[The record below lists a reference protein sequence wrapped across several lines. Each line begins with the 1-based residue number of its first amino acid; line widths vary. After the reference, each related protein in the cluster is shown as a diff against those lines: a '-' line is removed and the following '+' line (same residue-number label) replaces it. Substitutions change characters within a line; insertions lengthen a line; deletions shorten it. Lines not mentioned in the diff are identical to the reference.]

1 MSMLKRLDNF
11 LVSIFAEDVPLKQ
24 TTPIWYLIAG
34 IGVLVYCGLH
44 IYAGLENHMD
54 IQFADEAAY
63 LRFGLDLPGHL
74 NRDWGPLYA
83 IWYKLL
89 SFITTDTIKLY
100 YLNFRLTAIIPPV
113 LLLLFLWRM
122 GVDFILTFFI
132 SYCVLVSEANISVW
146 PRISQF
152 CMIILLSGL
161 ILSTY
166 FKNKFYK
173 LLLLTLVTLL
183 CSYARPEFYLAFI
196 LLLFITIL
204 SGFYQPITFNKKT
217 TGWIIFYVFIIASLH
232 LFFRFPSNNFFGFNR
247 GVAAFYQHYAFNL
260 RIQHKLD
267 VDAWLGWEDLANS
280 TFGNCNSMLCVIIN
294 QPKIFMLNTLFN
306 IKNYIAFTFVSVG
319 YYLFPLIVFHSK
331 MIKLLIVLST
341 YVGLIL
347 LLINKTTR
355 NKIKTQFTH
364 YIFYILFLLVFISPT
379 ILSCV
384 FVFPR
389 EHYIYLQMLFFVLII
404 ISILNPLLPEKI
416 NVKAILLGLFL
427 ICLCVCPSYSKYPF
441 LKMDSANAKLCNKK
455 MIRLL
460 QQNFKD
466 KPHTLFTNMPFV
478 KGMLPEN
485 FQEVNT
491 IFDKKKLT
499 PYAHYADSAKIDIV
513 IVNASLLR
521 DPHIIYDST
530 WISFFNDPATRGFK
544 PLHFSECETYLLI
557 KE

>member
-1 MSMLKRLDNF
+1 M
-11 LVSIFAEDVPLKQ
+11 
-24 TTPIWYLIAG
+24 
-34 IGVLVYCGLH
+34 
-44 IYAGLENHMD
+44 
-54 IQFADEAAY
+54 
-63 LRFGLDLPGHL
+63 
-74 NRDWGPLYA
+74 
-83 IWYKLL
+83 
-89 SFITTDTIKLY
+89 
-100 YLNFRLTAIIPPV
+100 
-113 LLLLFLWRM
+113 
-122 GVDFILTFFI
+122 
-132 SYCVLVSEANISVW
+132 
-146 PRISQF
+146 
-152 CMIILLSGL
+152 
-161 ILSTY
+161 
-166 FKNKFYK
+166 
-173 LLLLTLVTLL
+173 
-183 CSYARPEFYLAFI
+183 
-196 LLLFITIL
+196 
-204 SGFYQPITFNKKT
+204 GFYQPITFNKKT
-217 TGWIIFYVFIIASLH
+217 TGWIIFYVIIIASLH

-267 VDAWLGWEDLANS
+267 VDAWLGWEDLAKS

-294 QPKIFMLNTLFN
+294 QPKIFILNTLFN

-319 YYLFPLIVFHSK
+319 SYLFPLVLFHSNKIKFLIVFSSY
-331 MIKLLIVLST
+331 I
-341 YVGLIL
+341 GLIL

-355 NKIKTQFTH
+355 NKIKTQFSH

-460 QQNFKD
+460 QQNYND
-466 KPHTLFTNMPFV
+466 KPHTIFTNMPFV
-478 KGMLPEN
+478 RGMLPEN
-485 FQEVNT
+485 FHEVNT
-491 IFDKKKLT
+491 IFDKKKLI

-530 WISFFNDPATRGFK
+530 WISFFNNPTARGFK

>member
-1 MSMLKRLDNF
+1 MSMLKRLENF

-24 TTPIWYLIAG
+24 TTPIWQLIAG

-89 SFITTDTIKLY
+89 SFFTTDTIKLY
-100 YLNFRLTAIIPPV
+100 YLNFRLTAIIPPI

-122 GVDFILTFFI
+122 GVNFILAFFI

-146 PRISQF
+146 PRVSQF
-152 CMIILLSGL
+152 CIILLLSGL

-204 SGFYQPITFNKKT
+204 LGFYQPITFNKKT
-217 TGWIIFYVFIIASLH
+217 TGWIIFYVIIIASLH

-267 VDAWLGWEDLANS
+267 VDAWLGWEDLAKS

-294 QPKIFMLNTLFN
+294 QPKIFILNTLFN

-319 YYLFPLIVFHSK
+319 SYLFPLVLFHS
-331 MIKLLIVLST
+331 
-341 YVGLIL
+341 
-347 LLINKTTR
+347 
-355 NKIKTQFTH
+355 NKIKF
-364 YIFYILFLLVFISPT
+364 
-379 ILSCV
+379 
-384 FVFPR
+384 
-389 EHYIYLQMLFFVLII
+389 
-404 ISILNPLLPEKI
+404 
-416 NVKAILLGLFL
+416 
-427 ICLCVCPSYSKYPF
+427 
-441 LKMDSANAKLCNKK
+441 
-455 MIRLL
+455 
-460 QQNFKD
+460 
-466 KPHTLFTNMPFV
+466 
-478 KGMLPEN
+478 
-485 FQEVNT
+485 
-491 IFDKKKLT
+491 
-499 PYAHYADSAKIDIV
+499 
-513 IVNASLLR
+513 
-521 DPHIIYDST
+521 
-530 WISFFNDPATRGFK
+530 
-544 PLHFSECETYLLI
+544 
-557 KE
+557 